1 MNAVVQSKNE
11 ILSILKQKQVE
22 IRKFGIKRLGL
33 FGSFVTGKQ
42 GVESN
47 VDLLV
52 EFESGQKSFDHFM
65 DLSIFLEDVFGRH
78 IELVTTD
85 ALSPYLGPH
94 ILSEVENVIEVE
106 SNF

>member
-42 GVESN
+42 GVESD

-52 EFESGQKSFDHFM
+52 EF
-65 DLSIFLEDVFGRH
+65 
-78 IELVTTD
+78 
-85 ALSPYLGPH
+85 
-94 ILSEVENVIEVE
+94 
-106 SNF
+106 